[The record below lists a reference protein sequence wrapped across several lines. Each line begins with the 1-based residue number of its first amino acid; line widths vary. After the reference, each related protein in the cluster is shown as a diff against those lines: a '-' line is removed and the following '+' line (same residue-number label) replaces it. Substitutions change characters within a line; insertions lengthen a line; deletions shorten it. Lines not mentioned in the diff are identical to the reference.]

1 MPRDWRELR
10 YVAGLTWPDFGQ
22 AFTEAER
29 REQLRSIED
38 AARFVGDGRHID
50 VELTSEWVEHPVTG
64 EPVEVLGWRWDERG
78 PDTPWCGEPIR
89 RRGERASWLEYCDR
103 PAGYG
108 TTHEGAGPCRYHEGR
123 LGSGTGAWIVAHAF
137 ARALEVTPW
146 EGLLWAVRIAAG
158 RVAFCEAKL
167 ATATSDNQLEP
178 PRAPEAD
185 LGPSAGVSEVGPNL
199 NYWVKQAELWH
210 DKLARVSKLAIDAG
224 VATRLVK
231 QIELEGALM
240 LRATTLTL
248 DELGLDEDTRSRALG
263 IMSRNLLAL
272 EAEQAGQE
280 RNDE

>member
-1 MPRDWRELR
+1 MNWRER
-10 YVAGLTWPDFGQ
+10 RQEAGLAWPDFGQ

-38 AARFVGDGRHID
+38 AARFVTTGRHVD

-78 PDTPWCGEPIR
+78 PDTPWCGEPTR
-89 RRGERASWLEYCDR
+89 RRGTYGTWIEYCERA
-103 PAGYG
+103 AGYG

-167 ATATSDNQLEP
+167 ATADSDRQLEP
-178 PRAPEAD
+178 PRAGEGDWGPEMR
-185 LGPSAGVSEVGPNL
+185 VGDGGTNL

-210 DKLARVSKLAIDAG
+210 EKLLRASKLAVDAG
-224 VATRLVK
+224 VAERLVR
-231 QIELEGALM
+231 QVELEAALM

-248 DELGLDEDTRSRALG
+248 DELGLSEDDRSRALG